1 MTTKPS
7 IPDVADRALKIV
19 ADYLDPRIERLE
31 RLERKRRE
39 NRRQLDRLMLSG
51 RTHGATLHAIE
62 RRQERDLKL
71 TRELARLEAEIERNA
86 H

>member
-1 MTTKPS
+1 MTTSEPS
-7 IPDVADRALKIV
+7 IPDVADRALKVV
-19 ADYLDPRIERLE
+19 ADFLDPRIE

-51 RTHGATLHAIE
+51 RTHGATLNAIE
-62 RRQERDLKL
+62 RRQERDLRL